1 MKRGF
6 VETGTEEDIIKVID
20 YKGAKITLLGTAHVS
35 RESVKLVEETIEE
48 GGFDCIAVEL
58 CNARYQNLTH
68 KTWWRNLDIFQV
80 FKQRKASLLLVNL
93 ALSAYQKRLADQ
105 LGIQPGKEML
115 RAVELAGDKGV
126 RLEVIDRDISATLHR
141 MYRGVS
147 FWQKLKLFSSLVVG
161 IFVGEKIT
169 EEQIE
174 NLKQGDMLQSMLE
187 EFGDAL
193 PSVKSVLIDER
204 DQYMV
209 GQLANLVT
217 PDGPKNILAVV
228 GAGHL
233 FGMVSSF
240 SSPPDA
246 EALKELEH
254 KPPPTKVG
262 FYIGWGICILILS
275 MFYVGY
281 RQSPELGLNLVLTW
295 VVINGGLS
303 ALGAACALAHPLSVL
318 AAFFAAPL
326 TSLNPTIGA
335 GMVVGLVESYLRKP
349 KVADFENLREDIAH
363 AKMWWKNGALRV
375 LLTFFFANLGSMFGT
390 YLAGASIIHQI
401 FG

>member
-1 MKRGF
+1 M
-6 VETGTEEDIIKVID
+6 ETGTEEDIIKVID

-35 RESVKLVEETIEE
+35 RESVRLVEEKI
-48 GGFDCIAVEL
+48 GAGDYDCIAVEL
-58 CNARYQNLTH
+58 CGARHENLTN
-68 KTWWRNLDIFQV
+68 KSLWRNLDIYEV
-80 FKQRKASLLLVNL
+80 FKKKKASLLLVNL

-115 RAVELAGDKGV
+115 RAVELAGEKGL
-126 RLEVIDRDISATLHR
+126 RLEVIDRDITATLQR
-141 MYRGVS
+141 MYRRVS
-147 FWQKLKLFSSLVVG
+147 FWQKLKLVASLVAS
-161 IFVGEKIT
+161 IFIGEEVT

-174 NLKQGDMLQSMLE
+174 NLKRGDMLQSMLE

-193 PSVKSVLIDER
+193 PNVKSVLIDER
-204 DQYMV
+204 DQYMT
-209 GQLANLVT
+209 GKLANLVS
-217 PDGPKNILAVV
+217 PHGPRNILAVV

-233 FGMVSSF
+233 AGMVSNF
-240 SSPPDA
+240 YSPQSL
-246 EALKELEH
+246 EAIEQLAI
-254 KPPPTKVG
+254 KPPPSKTG
-262 FYIGWGICILILS
+262 LYIGWAICIFVLS

-281 RQSPELGLNLVLTW
+281 RQSPELGLNLLLTW

-303 ALGAACALAHPLSVL
+303 ALGTAIALAHPLSIL

-349 KVADFENLREDIAH
+349 RVSDFENLREDIAH
-363 AKMWWKNGALRV
+363 VKMWWKNGALKV
-375 LLTFFFANLGSMFGT
+375 LLAFFFANLGSMFGT
-390 YLAGASIIHQI
+390 YLAGASIIHQV